1 MKLPLSILIV
11 LAAAVAV
18 VFAVPNREDV
28 AIKFWPF
35 DAEIA
40 IPLYLAIFTAVFAGF
55 FLGWIGAWLSQHKW
69 RKRARDQ
76 ARRIEHLEKE
86 VIELEDAAA
95 KTQQAAATPPAAL
108 PRWPIPGA

>member
-11 LAAAVAV
+11 IAAAIAI
-18 VFAVPNREDV
+18 VFAIPNREE
-28 AIKFWPF
+28 ITLKLWPF
-35 DAEIA
+35 DAEVL
-40 IPLYLAIFTAVFAGF
+40 IPLYLAIFTAIFAGF
-55 FLGWIGAWLSQHKW
+55 SLGWIGAWFSQHKW

-86 VIELEDAAA
+86 VMELEEAAA
-95 KTQQAAATPPAAL
+95 KTKEAAVTPPTAL